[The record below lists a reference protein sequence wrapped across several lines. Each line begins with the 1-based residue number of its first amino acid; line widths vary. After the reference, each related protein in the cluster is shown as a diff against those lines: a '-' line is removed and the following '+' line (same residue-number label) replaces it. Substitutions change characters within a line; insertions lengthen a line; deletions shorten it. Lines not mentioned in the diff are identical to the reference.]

1 MMRSSK
7 HVHRPRKQL
16 FRTVRIVGSANA
28 FFFVATLLVLGLFI
42 MGNYQE
48 FLDSSQVLLLQVLF
62 FSGLLTL
69 STGLFYVV
77 SLVTW
82 MISRRRLVIVRLLYG
97 LLSAA
102 VGAGAALAIGVL
114 QAVVRAS

>member
-1 MMRSSK
+1 MRSSK
-7 HVHRPRKQL
+7 HVHRPPKKL

-28 FFFVATLLVLGLFI
+28 FFFVATLLILGLFI

-48 FLDSSQVLLLQVLF
+48 FLDSSQAMLLQLLF
-62 FSGLLTL
+62 LSGLLSL
-69 STGLFYVV
+69 SSGLFYIV

-82 MISRRRLVIVRLLYG
+82 MISRRRIVMIRFLYG
-97 LLSAA
+97 LVSAA
-102 VGAGAALAIGVL
+102 VGAAAALAIGVL